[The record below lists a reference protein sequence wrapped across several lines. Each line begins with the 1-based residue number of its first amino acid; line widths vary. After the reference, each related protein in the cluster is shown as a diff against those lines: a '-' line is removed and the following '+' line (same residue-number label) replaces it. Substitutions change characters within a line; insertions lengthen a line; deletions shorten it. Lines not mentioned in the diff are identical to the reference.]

1 MKKENENPL
10 KVIQETD
17 PPAATSQSETKE
29 EPPKEKKEEK
39 SSFELP
45 DSYLLAKEMN
55 EIFGED
61 MVTHVQG
68 PSEPEAD

>member
-1 MKKENENPL
+1 MKKEGENLL
-10 KVIQETD
+10 KVICETD
-17 PPAATSQSETKE
+17 SSASNDQSEAKK
-29 EPPKEKKEEK
+29 EPPKEAKEEK

-61 MVTHVQG
+61 IVTHVQG